1 MTQKVD
7 HTRIKA
13 MREGGQVLAQIRD
26 SLVDWV
32 EPGMSF
38 SQIEAKATE
47 LIKKAGMKP
56 SFSTVP
62 GYHWTTCV
70 MKNDELCHGIPKK
83 NRKIKPSDLVTV
95 DLGLINQGYHLDTTV
110 SFQVEPKTPQIQ
122 EFLAVGRKALKK
134 AINKVKAGAS
144 VYQVS
149 QAMERVLTRHGLGVV
164 YQLTG
169 HGVGEELHMD
179 PVIPCVATPDSKRD
193 ILSEGQTIAVEVMY
207 TQGEPHLE
215 LAEDGWTYKTVD
227 GSLSAMFEETVLVTK
242 KGYEILTKSF

>member
-7 HTRIKA
+7 HARIEA
-13 MREGGQVLAQIRD
+13 TTEGGRVLAQIRD

-70 MKNDELCHGIPKK
+70 MKNSELCHGIPAKEKK
-83 NRKIKPSDLVTV
+83 VQPSDLVTI
-95 DLGLINQGYHLDTTV
+95 DLGLINKGYHLDTTV
-110 SFQVEPKTPQIQ
+110 SFQVSPKTQDVQ
-122 EFLAVGRKALKK
+122 EFLNIGRKALKK
-134 AINKVKAGAS
+134 AINKIKAGAS
-144 VYQVS
+144 VYVVS
-149 QAMERVLTRHGLGVV
+149 QAMERVLTRHNLGVV

-169 HGVGEELHMD
+169 HGVGKELHMD
-179 PVIPCVATPDSKRD
+179 PVIPCVAVPETKRD
-193 ILSEGQTIAVEVMY
+193 ILYENQTIAVEVMY
-207 TQGEPHLE
+207 TAGAPHLE
-215 LAEDGWTYKTVD
+215 LDQDGWTYKTVD

-242 KGYEILTKSF
+242 KGYQVLTKQH